1 MTGAF
6 NPNQT
11 SFSQGYALC
20 SPKGT
25 LLGHSY
31 RATEAEAVASVFT
44 NAEFRDQFWEAAKAE
59 GWTTQFVYARVFT
72 PTFFAT
78 SVLAAMGERGKVGAA

>member
-6 NPNQT
+6 NPSQT
-11 SFSQGYALC
+11 SFSQGYVLC
-20 SPKGT
+20 SPQGT

-31 RATEAEAVASVFT
+31 RATEAEAVACVFA
-44 NAEFRDQFWEAAKAE
+44 NEEFLDQFWKEAKAE
-59 GWTTQFVYARVFT
+59 GWTVQFVYARIFT

-78 SVLAAMGERGKVGAA
+78 KVLAALEAREKAGAA